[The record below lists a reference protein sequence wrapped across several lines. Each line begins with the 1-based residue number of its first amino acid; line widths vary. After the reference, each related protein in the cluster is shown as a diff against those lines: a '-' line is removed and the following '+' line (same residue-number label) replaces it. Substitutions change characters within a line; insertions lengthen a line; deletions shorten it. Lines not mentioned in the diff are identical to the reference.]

1 MCDAGLSYMTLGQP
15 LSLLSGGE
23 RQRLKLAKHIGKK
36 GSVIVLDEPTTGLHP
51 SDVDHLMD
59 LLDEK
64 VKKGTSVIV
73 IEHNTEVMKHADYLI
88 DVGPDGGRD
97 GGRIVFTGPPEQML
111 QADTITAI
119 CLRAAVEDRPL
130 SQNEKDR
137 CIHSNHVSKNS
148 IQEDSMFKL
157 MPIGRIVSDQEKT
170 YIALDPALAP
180 ALTGLKGF
188 SHIQI
193 IWWFDRCDD
202 TQNRAVLQHQRPYAH
217 GPKTMGVFATR
228 SPQRPNPIA
237 LTTAQVLWIDEE
249 HAQIGIAFIDASNG
263 TPVLDIKPYTP
274 SLDRVE
280 SPETPE
286 WCRHWPK
293 NLESSAQ
300 FDWNAEFNF
309 DMNE

>member
-1 MCDAGLSYMTLGQP
+1 MKCVFYRATPTSSDRKGMTD
-15 LSLLSGGE
+15 
-23 RQRLKLAKHIGKK
+23 KA
-36 GSVIVLDEPTTGLHP
+36 T
-51 SDVDHLMD
+51 
-59 LLDEK
+59 
-64 VKKGTSVIV
+64 KGTSVIV
-73 IEHNTEVMKHADYLI
+73 IKHNNEVMKRTDYLI
-88 DVGPDGGRD
+88 DVRPDGGRY
-97 GGRIVFTGPPEQML
+97 GGRIVFTGTPEHML
-111 QADTITAI
+111 QAETNTAI
-119 CLRAAVEDRPL
+119 CLRVAVKNRPL
-130 SQNEKDR
+130 SQNEKGR
-137 CIHSNHVSKNS
+137 RLHSHLVSKKS
-148 IQEDSMFKL
+148 KQEDSMFRL
-157 MPIGRIVSDQEKT
+157 MSIGRIVSNQDGT